1 MLHRDRQQLSVALR
15 RHPDVAW
22 QRIGDE
28 AVLMSLAPEGRVL
41 GLNPTGGVVWSLLE
55 ERDEDGLVTAVV
67 ERFAID
73 DARAREDVRDFLS
86 LLRERGL
93 VVDV

>member
-1 MLHRDRQQLSVALR
+1 VALR

-41 GLNPTGGVVWSLLE
+41 GLNPTGALVWSLVE
-55 ERDEDGLVTAVV
+55 DRDEDGLVAAVV
-67 ERFAID
+67 ERFATET
-73 DARAREDVRDFLS
+73 AAAREDVRAFLA
-86 LLRERGL
+86 LLSERGL
-93 VVDV
+93 VVEA

>member
-1 MLHRDRQQLSVALR
+1 MPLR

-28 AVLMSLAPEGRVL
+28 AVVMSLGEGRVL
-41 GLNPTGGVVWSLLE
+41 GLNPTGTLLWSLVE
-55 ERDEDGLVTAVV
+55 ERDEDGLVAALV
-67 ERFAID
+67 ERFETDEAE
-73 DARAREDVRDFLS
+73 AREDVRGFLT

-93 VVDV
+93 VGEA

>member
-1 MLHRDRQQLSVALR
+1 MTLR
-15 RHPDVAW
+15 RHPETAW

-28 AVLMSLAPEGRVL
+28 AVVMSLGERKVL
-41 GLNPTGGVVWSLLE
+41 GLNPAGALVWSLLE

-67 ERFAID
+67 ERFSTDEAS
-73 DARAREDVRDFLS
+73 AREDVRGFLA

-93 VVDV
+93 VVEV

>member
-1 MLHRDRQQLSVALR
+1 VRLRPGRQLNVPPR

-28 AVLMSLAPEGRVL
+28 AVLMNLAPEGRVL
-41 GLNPTGGVVWSLLE
+41 GLNSAGAVVWSLLE
-55 ERDEDGLVTAVV
+55 ERDEDGLVAAVV

-73 DARAREDVRDFLS
+73 HAQARRDVRDFLA

-93 VVDV
+93 VVEG